1 MTTSKLM
8 PVDLPGD
15 DRAQP
20 SAPVGAPAAVPLP
33 VHPRWVGPGLV
44 LVALACVLL
53 WVTVFIRTPLAEM
66 PIYLAQ
72 RYFVLDPTSMLFLL
86 VINSVFLGISVYMA
100 SRASTSQVLA
110 RNMVP
115 RALLTLVFMV
125 AMNLGVMANHL
136 LLLWAFIELT
146 TLCAAPLVA
155 QGEGAATRR
164 VAWHYLLYSSMSLA
178 LTFLGIMCLTRSA
191 HLQGLE
197 LSLSIDQM
205 AAGISSPGDSWQR
218 LGLALMLFGLGSK
231 LGLAP
236 LYSWM
241 PQTYEAAP
249 TSTSALLAA
258 VQFNISVVAVFRILQ
273 VFQGHDNSFVANE
286 LLIMGCLSLTVAA
299 VQVMAAR
306 NYKRLIAY
314 ACVSSSGVIA
324 IGLSVGKAASYG
336 VLLYIVSNA
345 FVKALLFLTAGRLRA
360 VYGTNEVKALS
371 GVIRVLPFSGFLFAV
386 GTFAL
391 LGFPP
396 FGSFMAEMLI
406 LSGIVQSGNLMVF
419 TLMCAM
425 LTIIF
430 VATGR
435 SVFPMLWGPSDHRGP
450 PVTETWVTAVPKL
463 GFVLALVLLG
473 VYTPAPISELLIVVA
488 QSIGGQ

>member
-1 MTTSKLM
+1 MSQAEAFHFSEGRDV
-8 PVDLPGD
+8 PVPYRWPGH
-15 DRAQP
+15 
-20 SAPVGAPAAVPLP
+20 L
-33 VHPRWVGPGLV
+33 LV
-44 LVALACVLL
+44 AVALASLLL
-53 WVTVFIRTPLAEM
+53 WATVFIQTPLAEL
-66 PIYLAQ
+66 PRYFGQ
-72 RYFVLDPTSMLFLL
+72 RYFVLDATSMLFLL
-86 VINSVFLGISVYMA
+86 VINSVFLGISVYIA
-100 SRASTSQVLA
+100 SRVRMSSGLA
-110 RNMVP
+110 ATALP
-115 RALLTLVFMV
+115 RAALTLAFMV
-125 AMNLGVMANHL
+125 VMNLGVMANNL

-146 TLCAAPLVA
+146 TLCAAPMVA
-155 QGEGAATRR
+155 QGEGVASRR
-164 VAWHYLLYSSMSLA
+164 VAWHYLLYSSMALA

-197 LSLSIDQM
+197 INFALDAM
-205 AAGISSPGDSWQR
+205 ATTIPPVGDNWQR

-236 LYSWM
+236 LYSWL
-241 PQTYEAAP
+241 PETYEAAP

-258 VQFNISVVAVFRILQ
+258 MQFDISVVAIFRILQ
-273 VFQGHDNSFVANE
+273 VFRGHDIGFVLDE

-324 IGLSVGKAASYG
+324 IGLSVGKAAAYG
-336 VLLYIVSNA
+336 VVLYIVSNA

-360 VYGTNEVKALS
+360 VYGTNDVKALS
-371 GVIRVLPFSGFLFAV
+371 GVIRVLPFSGLLFAV

-396 FGSFMAEMLI
+396 FGSFLAEMLI
-406 LSGIVQSGNLMVF
+406 LSGIVQSGNLTAF
-419 TLMCAM
+419 TLMCTT

-435 SVFPMLWGPSDHRGP
+435 SIFPMLWGASEHSGP
-450 PVTETWVTAVPKL
+450 LVRETLGTATPKL
-463 GFVLALVLLG
+463 GFVVVLILLG
-473 VYTPAPISELLIVVA
+473 VYTPAPISALLRQVA

>member
-1 MTTSKLM
+1 VSVSSATTAA
-8 PVDLPGD
+8 PALPGV
-15 DRAQP
+15 P
-20 SAPVGAPAAVPLP
+20 SVRVP
-33 VHPRWVGPGLV
+33 WAGPV
-44 LVALACVLL
+44 LVGFALAAFIA
-53 WVTVFIRTPLAEM
+53 TVAVFVRTPLAQM
-66 PIYLAQ
+66 PLYYAQ
-72 RYFVLDPTSMLFLL
+72 RYFVLDATSMLFLL
-86 VINSVFLGISVYMA
+86 VINSVFLGIAVYM
-100 SRASTSQVLA
+100 SSLA
-110 RNMVP
+110 RRSP
-115 RALLTLVFMV
+115 ALAPKMKSRTALTLAFMV

-146 TLCAAPLVA
+146 TVCAAPLVA
-155 QGEGAATRR
+155 QGESLRPRR

-191 HLQGLE
+191 HLQGIALE
-197 LSLSIDQM
+197 FALDEM
-205 AAGISSPGDSWQR
+205 AMAVPSSGDGWQR

-236 LYSWM
+236 LYSWL
-241 PQTYEAAP
+241 PETYEAAP

-258 VQFNISVVAVFRILQ
+258 VQFNISVVAVFRIFQ
-273 VFQGHDNSFVANE
+273 VFRAQETGFVSHE

-324 IGLSVGKAASYG
+324 IGLSVGKAAAYG
-336 VLLYIVSNA
+336 VVLYIVSNA
-345 FVKALLFLTAGRLRA
+345 FVKALLFLTAGRLRG
-360 VYGTNEVKALS
+360 VYGTNQVAALS
-371 GVIRVLPFSGFLFAV
+371 GVIRVLPFSGLLFAV

-396 FGSFMAEMLI
+396 FGSFLAEMLI
-406 LSGIVQSGNLMVF
+406 LSGVVQAGNLIAF
-419 TLMCAM
+419 ALMCTM

-435 SVFPMLWGPSDHRGP
+435 SIVPMLWGPSERQGP
-450 PVTETWVTAVPKL
+450 AVVETWVTALPKL
-463 GFVLALVLLG
+463 GFVTALVLLG
-473 VYTPAPISELLIVVA
+473 VYTPAPISALLVAVA

>member
-1 MTTSKLM
+1 MSLLQT
-8 PVDLPGD
+8 VAPGD
-15 DRAQP
+15 
-20 SAPVGAPAAVPLP
+20 VPRLP
-33 VHPRWVGPGLV
+33 VRHGWVGPGLV
-44 LVALACVLL
+44 AVALLSTLL
-53 WVTVFIRTPLAEM
+53 WVSVFIRTPLAEL
-66 PIYLAQ
+66 PLYFVQ
-72 RYFVLDPTSMLFLL
+72 RYLVLDATSMLFLL
-86 VINSVFLGISVYMA
+86 VINSVFLGISVYMS
-100 SRASTSQVLA
+100 SRVGSSHVLA
-110 RNMVP
+110 RHIAP
-115 RALLTLVFMV
+115 RAALTLAFMV
-125 AMNLGVMANHL
+125 AMNIGVMANNL
-136 LLLWAFIELT
+136 LMLWAFIELT
-146 TLCAAPLVA
+146 ALCAAPLVA
-155 QGEGAATRR
+155 QGDAPAPRR

-197 LSLSIDQM
+197 VSFALDEM
-205 AAGISSPGDSWQR
+205 ARGLPAVGDSWQR

-241 PQTYEAAP
+241 PETYEAAP

-273 VFQGHDNSFVANE
+273 VFQGHEMGFVSHQ
-286 LLIMGCLSLTVAA
+286 LLIMGYLSLTVAA

-306 NYKRLIAY
+306 SYKRLIAY

-324 IGLSVGKAASYG
+324 IGLSVGKAAAYG

-360 VYGTNEVKALS
+360 VYGSNEVKALS
-371 GVIRVLPFSGFLFAV
+371 GVIRVLPFSGLLFAV

-406 LSGIVQSGNLMVF
+406 LSGIVQSGNLIAF
-419 TLMCAM
+419 TLMCTM

-435 SVFPMLWGPSDHRGP
+435 SIFPMIWGPSDRQGP
-450 PVTETWVTAVPKL
+450 PINETWVTALPKL
-463 GFVLALVLLG
+463 GFVLVLILLG
-473 VYTPAPISELLIVVA
+473 VYTPAPISQLLQQVA
-488 QSIGGQ
+488 QSIGGR

>member
-1 MTTSKLM
+1 MSQANVVHLGKAAAE
-8 PVDLPGD
+8 PV
-15 DRAQP
+15 RQA
-20 SAPVGAPAAVPLP
+20 
-33 VHPRWVGPGLV
+33 WVGPA
-44 LVALACVLL
+44 LVAIALASVLL
-53 WVTVFIRTPLAEM
+53 WSTVFVRTPLTELPLYFAR
-66 PIYLAQ
+66 
-72 RYFVLDPTSMLFLL
+72 RYFVLDATSMLFLL
-86 VINSVFLGISVYMA
+86 VINSVFLGISVYMS
-100 SRASTSQVLA
+100 SRASTSHVLA
-110 RNMVP
+110 QNMLS
-115 RALLTLVFMV
+115 RAALSLALMV
-125 AMNLGVMANHL
+125 AMNLGVMANNL

-155 QGEGAATRR
+155 QGDALAPRR

-178 LTFLGIMCLTRSA
+178 LTFLGLMCLTRSA
-191 HLQGLE
+191 HLQGLQ
-197 LSLSIDQM
+197 IDFALDEM
-205 AAGISSPGDSWQR
+205 AKGIATPGDSWQR
-218 LGLALMLFGLGSK
+218 FGLALMLFGLGSK

-236 LYSWM
+236 LYSWL
-241 PQTYEAAP
+241 PATYEAAP

-273 VFQGHDNSFVANE
+273 VFRGQDTGFVSYE

-324 IGLSVGKAASYG
+324 IGLSVGKAAAYG
-336 VLLYIVSNA
+336 VLLYVVSNA

-360 VYGTNEVKALS
+360 VYRTNEVKALN
-371 GVIRVLPFSGFLFAV
+371 GVIRVLPFSGMLFAI

-406 LSGIVQSGNLMVF
+406 LSGIVQSGNLIAF
-419 TLMCAM
+419 TLMCTM

-435 SVFPMLWGPSDHRGP
+435 SIFPMIWGRSDRQVP
-450 PVTETWVTAVPKL
+450 PVTESWVTAMPKL
-463 GFVLALVLLG
+463 GFVAMLILLG
-473 VYTPAPISELLIVVA
+473 VYTPAPMSQLLVQVA
-488 QSIGGQ
+488 QSIGGP

>member
-1 MTTSKLM
+1 MSE
-8 PVDLPGD
+8 V
-15 DRAQP
+15 
-20 SAPVGAPAAVPLP
+20 SAVAMGADAVEPTRRL
-33 VHPRWVGPGLV
+33 WVGPA
-44 LVALACVLL
+44 LVALAVLGL
-53 WVTVFIRTPLAEM
+53 LASVALFVREPLASL
-66 PIYLAQ
+66 PLYFGR
-72 RYFVLDPTSMLFLL
+72 RYFVLDATSMLFLL
-86 VINSVFLGISVYMA
+86 VINSVFLGISVYMS
-100 SRASTSQVLA
+100 SRASTSRVLA
-110 RNMVP
+110 DNLLP
-115 RALLTLVFMV
+115 RAVLTLAFMV
-125 AMNLGVMANHL
+125 AMNAGVMANNL

-155 QGEGAATRR
+155 QGDTAAPRR

-191 HLQGLE
+191 HLRGLE
-197 LSLSIDQM
+197 LDFALDQM
-205 AAGISSPGDSWQR
+205 AAGIASPSDSWQR

-241 PQTYEAAP
+241 PEAYEAAP

-258 VQFNISVVAVFRILQ
+258 VQFNISVVAVFRVLQ
-273 VFQGHDNSFVANE
+273 VFRGRDTDFVSYE
-286 LLIMGCLSLTVAA
+286 LLLMGCLSLMVAA
-299 VQVMAAR
+299 MQVMASR

-324 IGLSVGKAASYG
+324 IGLSVGKAAAYG

-360 VYGTNEVKALS
+360 VYHTNEVKALS
-371 GVIRVLPFSGFLFAV
+371 GVIRVLPFSGLLFAV
-386 GTFAL
+386 GIFAL

-406 LSGIVQSGNLMVF
+406 LSGIVQVGNLIAF

-435 SVFPMLWGPSDHRGP
+435 SIFPMIWGPSEREARAG
-450 PVTETWVTAVPKL
+450 TETLVTAVPKL
-463 GFVLALVLLG
+463 GFVAALILLG
-473 VYTPAPISELLIVVA
+473 VYTPAPISALLQQVA
-488 QSIGGQ
+488 QSIGGR